1 MAILF
6 NQGIQQANRI
16 IVSMCTVSIAFD
28 QYSKWYFDI
37 CLNIANGGYRDMLS
51 GFTQYMFIKPLFK
64 INNLKPIVTI
74 NSLSQTGWFV
84 IRLSG

>member
-1 MAILF
+1 
-6 NQGIQQANRI
+6 
-16 IVSMCTVSIAFD
+16 
-28 QYSKWYFDI
+28 
-37 CLNIANGGYRDMLS
+37 MLS